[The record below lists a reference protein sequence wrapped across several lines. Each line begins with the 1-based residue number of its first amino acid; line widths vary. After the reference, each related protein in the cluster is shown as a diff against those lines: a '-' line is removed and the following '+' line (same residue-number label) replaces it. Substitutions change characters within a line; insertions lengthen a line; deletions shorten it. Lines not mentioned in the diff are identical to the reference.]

1 MSMNYYFLKI
11 PKWVAPKLN
20 SLQYLR
26 INIVEVT
33 EQTST
38 YLVNYAPRLSWT
50 YGSKKIQ
57 KKDSF
62 PVVEASI
69 VYYIRCPYI
78 VRGAG

>member
-38 YLVNYAPRLSWT
+38 YLVVRIDGPRGGVNWAFFKFL
-50 YGSKKIQ
+50 
-57 KKDSF
+57 
-62 PVVEASI
+62 
-69 VYYIRCPYI
+69 R
-78 VRGAG
+78 

>member
-38 YLVNYAPRLSWT
+38 YLVVRIDGPRGGGELGLFQISKQGKAILIYAILVRLNSPT
-50 YGSKKIQ
+50 G
-57 KKDSF
+57 
-62 PVVEASI
+62 
-69 VYYIRCPYI
+69 
-78 VRGAG
+78 